1 MIFEPPASLY
11 APVRATTER
20 GFGSRI
26 KSSIDAMTTIGF
38 PSVNVGY
45 STKSMMP
52 RGKIRRILGN
62 APRGK
67 IARDGEKA
75 GRDYR
80 LGEAS
85 TFQRG

>member
-1 MIFEPPASLY
+1 MIFEPPVSLY
-11 APVRATTER
+11 ALVRATTER

-26 KSSIDAMTTIGF
+26 KSSIDSMTAIGF
-38 PSVNVGY
+38 LSVNVRY
-45 STKSMMP
+45 PTKSMMP
-52 RGKIRRILGN
+52 RGNARRILGN

-67 IARDGEKA
+67 IARDDEKA